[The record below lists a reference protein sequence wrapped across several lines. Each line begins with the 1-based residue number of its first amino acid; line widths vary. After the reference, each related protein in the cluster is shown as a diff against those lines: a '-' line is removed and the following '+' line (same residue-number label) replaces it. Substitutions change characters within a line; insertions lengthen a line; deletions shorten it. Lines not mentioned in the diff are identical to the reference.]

1 MDAVDRNSARRA
13 RLERMNQRAECEAV
27 RKFARAWLHDHCNI
41 TQTGNMLL
49 TTQDCQI
56 LQGSFT
62 RTHVAV
68 LVVRGIV
75 ELNSVAINEMGL
87 SVKEVECEI
96 LRSI

>member
-1 MDAVDRNSARRA
+1 
-13 RLERMNQRAECEAV
+13 
-27 RKFARAWLHDHCNI
+27 
-41 TQTGNMLL
+41 MLL

-75 ELNSVAINEMGL
+75 ELNSVAITEKGL